1 MEMYIEIY
9 TEIKMEYYT
18 FICVILRERITI
30 KEQGKP

>member
-1 MEMYIEIY
+1 MEIY

-18 FICVILRERITI
+18 FICVISWERITI